1 MAVTDGALVV
11 NGRQVE
17 YSPLRPGMVTGLA
30 LEDQTPI
37 LATEELENAPHAVMI
52 SPRSPWHGS
61 FEPFPVPAGNY
72 FVMGDN
78 RDHSLDSRHFGPV
91 DRAQIVGRATA
102 VAASVDP
109 DRSYLPRW
117 QRFLK
122 ALR

>member
-1 MAVTDGALVV
+1 MVTDLD
-11 NGRQVE
+11 
-17 YSPLRPGMVTGLA
+17 
-30 LEDQTPI
+30 LEEPPPI
-37 LATEELENAPHAVMI
+37 LATEELGDTPHAVMI

-61 FEPFPVPAGNY
+61 FESVTVPEGHY

-91 DRAQIVGRATA
+91 ARQRIMGRATT

-109 DRSYLPRW
+109 KHYFLPRW
-117 QRFLK
+117 KRFLK